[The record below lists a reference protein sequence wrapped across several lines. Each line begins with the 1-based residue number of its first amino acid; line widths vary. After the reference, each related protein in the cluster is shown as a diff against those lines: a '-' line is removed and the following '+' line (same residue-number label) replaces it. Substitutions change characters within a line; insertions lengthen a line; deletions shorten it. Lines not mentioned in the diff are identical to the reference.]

1 MQYVSKASYGFAFG
15 VIIGD
20 YWQKEICLQF
30 FIPSNIVSFR
40 PMFFITFCLLIILRN
55 VCITFKKKFKH
66 PDVKLY

>member
-1 MQYVSKASYGFAFG
+1 MQYVSKANYGFAFG

-40 PMFFITFCLLIILRN
+40 PMFFITFCLRIILKN
-55 VCITFKKKFKH
+55 V
-66 PDVKLY
+66 

>member
-40 PMFFITFCLLIILRN
+40 PMFFITFCLRIILKN
-55 VCITFKKKFKH
+55 V
-66 PDVKLY
+66 